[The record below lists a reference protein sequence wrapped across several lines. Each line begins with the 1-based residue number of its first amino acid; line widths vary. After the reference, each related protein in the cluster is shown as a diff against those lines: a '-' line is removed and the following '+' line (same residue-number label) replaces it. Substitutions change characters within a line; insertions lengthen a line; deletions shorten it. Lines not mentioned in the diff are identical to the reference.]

1 MCHFDLMAGGILY
14 FKRQQ
19 LREDRIAGNL
29 QKVIGG
35 YFILLVIWAPIED
48 SITRIDI
55 TTHIHFQQILQ
66 YHSWKTIQTKK
77 EKNR

>member
-35 YFILLVIWAPIED
+35 YFILLVILKIA
-48 SITRIDI
+48 
-55 TTHIHFQQILQ
+55 LLA
-66 YHSWKTIQTKK
+66 
-77 EKNR
+77 